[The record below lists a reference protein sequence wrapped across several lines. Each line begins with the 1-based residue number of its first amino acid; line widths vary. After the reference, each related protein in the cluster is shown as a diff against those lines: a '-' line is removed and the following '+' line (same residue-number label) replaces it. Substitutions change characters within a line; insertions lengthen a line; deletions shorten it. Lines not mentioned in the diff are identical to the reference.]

1 MRYGD
6 FRCLCSCHP
15 VCVQEAYEVKTITF
29 ISQLIIPA
37 FILFTVLYG
46 AFKKVR
52 VYDSFVSGA
61 KEGIQVT
68 VNIFPYL
75 LAIFVAVKAFQ
86 ASGAFDLIKLALAGS
101 FTALGIPLEVLSVAI
116 IKPLSGSASTA
127 VFTDIVKT
135 TGPDSLASRIS
146 AVIIGSAETT
156 FYVLAVYLG
165 AVGIRR
171 TKYLVPVC
179 VIADTLGIVIAI
191 IIVRLMF

>member
-1 MRYGD
+1 M
-6 FRCLCSCHP
+6 
-15 VCVQEAYEVKTITF
+15 KIITF
-29 ISQLIIPA
+29 ISQLLIPA

-46 AFKKVR
+46 AWKKVR

-61 KEGIQVT
+61 KEGIRVT
-68 VNIFPYL
+68 LNIFPYL
-75 LAIFVAVKAFQ
+75 LAIFIAVKAFQ
-86 ASGAFDLIKLALAGS
+86 ASGAFDIIGTALAGS
-101 FTALGIPLEVLSVAI
+101 LEGLGIPPEVLSVAI

-127 VFTDIVKT
+127 IFTDIVKT

-165 AVGIRR
+165 AVGIRK

-179 VIADTLGIVIAI
+179 IIADAIGIMVAIAV
-191 IIVRLMF
+191 VRLMF